1 MVRYNPHIKRSLDF
15 LLSFAAL
22 LCFSPLFLLL
32 CGLICLE
39 SQGGAFF
46 FQRRIGKDLVSFRLI
61 KFRSMRTDKAAQGR
75 QFEPGNRGRVTR
87 LGKLLRSTKLDE
99 LPELFNVLF
108 GEMSLVGPRPEVE
121 RYVQVYPEEFRAVLK
136 VRTGLSDYASI
147 KYRNEEKIL
156 AQVED
161 PEKCYVEEIL
171 PEKLRLGKE
180 YIKRVSFVTDV
191 SIIANTVRTIFQ
203 NKDMGS

>member
-32 CGLICLE
+32 CGLICFE

-61 KFRSMRTDKAAQGR
+61 KFRSMRTAKAAQGR
-75 QFEPGNRGRVTR
+75 QFEPGNSGRVTR

-121 RYVQVYPEEFRAVLK
+121 KYVQVRPVEFEVVLR
-136 VRTGLSDYASI
+136 VRPGLSDYASI
-147 KYRNEEKIL
+147 KFRSEEKIL
-156 AQVED
+156 AKVED
-161 PEKCYVEEIL
+161 PEKCYLEEIL
-171 PEKLRLGKE
+171 PEKLRLAEE
-180 YIKRVSFVTDV
+180 YIKRISLRTDIN
-191 SIIANTVRTIFQ
+191 IIANTIKTIFQ